1 MNSNKTLLS
10 ISAIALSFAIN
21 AQVPNI
27 GKKIE
32 NKTKQKVNERVDRKI
47 DQTIDKSLDKIED
60 PNTYKNSDSTGTD
73 TPTPSTETNT
83 NNIFKSGDKSSV
95 LKEYQFSQDV
105 LMEMESFDKKGKSSG
120 VNNMRMLFNNNG
132 DYFGS
137 EIIMNDDKGNTS
149 SMGFSIFD
157 WKNNQMISLIDNGGM
172 KIGMVIDMKAAANS
186 ISDANTETDSAKETS
201 FKKTGKTKTILGYL
215 CEEYLAENEETLSEV
230 WIANDVKINMGNAFQ
245 YISENQKSKKNKMS
259 YPNDAPEG
267 FMMEMVSTNKKN
279 NEKTRMTVVELNENK
294 NTTVNTSSYKFM

>member
-27 GKKIE
+27 GKRIE

-83 NNIFKSGDKSSV
+83 NSIFKSGDKSSV

-294 NTTVNTSSYKFM
+294 KTTVNTSSYKFM

>member
-27 GKKIE
+27 GKRIE

-83 NNIFKSGDKSSV
+83 NSIFKSGDKSSV

-259 YPNDAPEG
+259 YPNDAPER

-294 NTTVNTSSYKFM
+294 KTTVNTSSYKFM

>member
-27 GKKIE
+27 GKRIE

>member
-27 GKKIE
+27 GKRIE

-83 NNIFKSGDKSSV
+83 NSIFKSGDKSSV

>member
-27 GKKIE
+27 GKRIE

-83 NNIFKSGDKSSV
+83 NSIFKSGDKSSV

-137 EIIMNDDKGNTS
+137 EIIVNDDKGNTS